1 MAEPSPLRITD
12 AMAEAGALRQPVLVA
27 SFVRRNG
34 FNSTAAAA
42 LSQFAKYHGATL
54 VAEMDPDQ
62 FYDFSVTPPAVKPD
76 GDQRVIEW
84 PKNEIL
90 LVRAPES
97 LRDVLVLTG
106 MEPNLRWPTF
116 SAVLHGFVQ
125 QHAIERLL
133 VLRTWP
139 GAVPH
144 TRPAMLRLTT
154 TSEQLASELGLP
166 SLENNYQGYVDLGGL
181 LSSLHGNA
189 GGMTGGLTAVVP
201 NYLGV
206 VPNPFAMLAL
216 TEVLDRLAGSETP
229 LDDVRETA
237 DELRGRADEEMTN
250 SEEFR
255 DAIQEMER
263 NYENMA
269 SDFTG
274 AGASATAATE
284 ESDELPSSDDIL
296 RDVERFLR
304 QED

>member
-1 MAEPSPLRITD
+1 MAEPSPLHVTD
-12 AMAEAGALRQPVLVA
+12 AMAEAGELRQPVLVA

-34 FNSTAAAA
+34 LNSTAVAT
-42 LSQFAKYHGATL
+42 LSQFARHHEATL
-54 VAEMDPDQ
+54 VAEIDSDQ
-62 FYDFSVTPPAVKPD
+62 FYDFSVTPPTVRPE
-76 GDQRVIEW
+76 GDQRVIDW
-84 PKNEIL
+84 PKNEIV
-90 LVRAPES
+90 LVRPPES

-106 MEPNLRWPTF
+106 MEAHLRWPTF
-116 SAVLHGFVQ
+116 SQALHGFLRE
-125 QHAIERLL
+125 HAVDRLL

-154 TSEQLASELGLP
+154 KSEQLAEELGLP
-166 SLENNYQGYVDLGGL
+166 SIENNYRGPVDLGGL
-181 LSSLHGNA
+181 LSSVHGNA
-189 GGMTGGLTAVVP
+189 GGLTGGLTAVVP

-229 LDDVRETA
+229 LDEVQETA
-237 DELRGRADEEMTN
+237 DELRGRADEEMMN

-255 DAIQEMER
+255 DAVEEMER
-263 NYENMA
+263 SYENVA

-274 AGASATAATE
+274 AGAAGE

-304 QED
+304 QDD

>member
-1 MAEPSPLRITD
+1 MVEPSPLRVTD
-12 AMAEAGALRQPVLVA
+12 AMAEAGELRQPVLVA

-34 FNSTAAAA
+34 FNSTAVAT
-42 LSQFAKYHGATL
+42 LSQFARHHEAKL
-54 VAEMDPDQ
+54 VAEIDPDQ
-62 FYDFSVTPPAVKPD
+62 FYDFSVTPPSVRPED
-76 GDQRVIEW
+76 DQRVIDW
-84 PKNEIL
+84 PKNEIV

-106 MEPNLRWPTF
+106 MEAHLRWPTF
-116 SAVLHGFVQ
+116 SEALHDFLREHAVD
-125 QHAIERLL
+125 RLL

-154 TSEQLASELGLP
+154 KSEELAEELGLP
-166 SLENNYQGYVDLGGL
+166 SIENNYRGPVDLGGL
-181 LSSLHGNA
+181 LSSVHGNA
-189 GGMTGGLTAVVP
+189 GGLTGGLTAVVP

-216 TEVLDRLAGSETP
+216 TEVLDRFAGSETP
-229 LDDVRETA
+229 LDEVQETA
-237 DELRGRADEEMTN
+237 DELLARADEEMAN
-250 SEEFR
+250 SDEFR
-255 DAIQEMER
+255 DAVEEMER
-263 NYENMA
+263 SYESVA

-274 AGASATAATE
+274 ATSGDDQG
-284 ESDELPSSDDIL
+284 DELPSSDDIL

>member
-1 MAEPSPLRITD
+1 MVEPSPLQITD
-12 AMAEAGALRQPVLVA
+12 AMAEAGELRQPVLVA

-34 FNSTAAAA
+34 FNSTAVAT
-42 LSQFAKYHGATL
+42 LSQFARHHDAKL

-62 FYDFSVTPPAVKPD
+62 FYDFSVTPPAVKPE

-116 SAVLHGFVQ
+116 SEALHGFVQ
-125 QHAIERLL
+125 QYSIERLL

-154 TSEQLASELGLP
+154 ASEQLAFELGLP
-166 SLENNYQGYVDLGGL
+166 SLENNYRGPVDLGGL

-206 VPNPFAMLAL
+206 VPNPFAMLAM

-229 LDDVRETA
+229 LDDVQETA
-237 DELRGRADEEMTN
+237 DELRGRADEEMAN

-255 DAIQEMER
+255 DAVQEMER
-263 NYENMA
+263 SYENVA

-274 AGASATAATE
+274 TGTGTTA

>member
-1 MAEPSPLRITD
+1 MAERSPLRITD
-12 AMAEAGALRQPVLVA
+12 AMAELGELRQPILVA

-34 FNSTAAAA
+34 FNSTAVAA
-42 LSQFAKYHGATL
+42 LSQFARYHEATL
-54 VAEMDPDQ
+54 VAAMDPDL
-62 FYDFSVTPPAVKPD
+62 FYDFSITPPAVRSD
-76 GDQRVIEW
+76 GDQRIIDW
-84 PKNEIL
+84 PRNEIL
-90 LVRAPES
+90 LIRTPES

-106 MEPNLRWPTF
+106 MEPSLRWPTF
-116 SAVLHGFVQ
+116 SDALHDFLSDY
-125 QHAIERLL
+125 AIDELL

-154 TSEQLASELGLP
+154 ASEQLATDLGLP
-166 SLENNYQGYVDLGGL
+166 SIENNYRGPVDLGGL

-189 GGMTGGLTAVVP
+189 GGRTGGLTAIVP

-206 VPNPFAMLAL
+206 VPSPFAMLAL
-216 TEVLDRLAGSETP
+216 TEVLDRLADSETP
-229 LDDVRETA
+229 LDDVQVTA
-237 DELRGRADEEMTN
+237 DELRGRANEEMMN

-255 DAIQEMER
+255 DAVQEMER
-263 NYENMA
+263 NYENVA
-269 SDFTG
+269 GDFTG
-274 AGASATAATE
+274 ASAITVID

>member
-1 MAEPSPLRITD
+1 MAEFSPLRITD
-12 AMAEAGALRQPVLVA
+12 AMSEAGALREPVLIA

-34 FNSTAAAA
+34 FNSTAVAT
-42 LSQFAKYHGATL
+42 LGQFARHHEATL
-54 VAEMDPDQ
+54 VAEIDPDQ
-62 FYDFSVTPPAVKPD
+62 FYDFSITPPAVKSE
-76 GDQRVIEW
+76 GDQRVIDW
-84 PKNEIL
+84 PRNEIL
-90 LVRAPES
+90 LLRAPES

-106 MEPNLRWPTF
+106 MEPQLRWPTF
-116 SAVLHGFVQ
+116 SAVLLGFLQ
-125 QHAIERLL
+125 EHAIERLL
-133 VLRTWP
+133 VLRSWP

-166 SLENNYQGYVDLGGL
+166 AIENNYRGPVDFGGL

-189 GGMTGGLTAVVP
+189 GGLTGGLTAVVP

-216 TEVLDRLAGSETP
+216 TQVLDRLAGSETP
-229 LDDVRETA
+229 LDEVQETA

-255 DAIQEMER
+255 DAVQEMER
-263 NYENMA
+263 SYENVA

-274 AGASATAATE
+274 TGATAAAE
-284 ESDELPSSDDIL
+284 GSDELPSSDDIL

-304 QED
+304 QDD

>member
-1 MAEPSPLRITD
+1 MAEPSPLRVTD
-12 AMAEAGALRQPVLVA
+12 AMAEAGQLRQPILVA

-34 FNSTAAAA
+34 FNSTAV
-42 LSQFAKYHGATL
+42 ATL
-54 VAEMDPDQ
+54 SEFARHHDAKLVARMDADQ
-62 FYDFSVTPPAVKPD
+62 FYDFSITPPAVRTE
-76 GDQRVIEW
+76 GDQRIIDW
-84 PKNEIL
+84 PKNEIA

-106 MEPNLRWPTF
+106 IEPHLRWPTF
-116 SAVLHGFVQ
+116 SEALTGFLRD
-125 QHAIERLL
+125 HAIKELL

-154 TSEQLASELGLP
+154 TSEQLAGELGLP
-166 SLENNYQGYVDLGGL
+166 SLENNYRGPVDLAGL
-181 LSSLHGNA
+181 VSTLHGND
-189 GGMTGGLTAVVP
+189 GGVAGGLTAVVP
-201 NYLGV
+201 NYLGI

-229 LDDVRETA
+229 LDEVQVTA
-237 DELRGRADEEMTN
+237 DELRDRADEEMKN

-255 DAIQEMER
+255 EAVQEMER
-263 NYENMA
+263 NYENV
-269 SDFTG
+269 SGNFTG
-274 AGASATAATE
+274 VGTTDE
-284 ESDELPSSDDIL
+284 GSDELPSSDDIL

>member
-1 MAEPSPLRITD
+1 MS
-12 AMAEAGALRQPVLVA
+12 EAGALRAPVLVA

-34 FNSTAAAA
+34 FNSTAVAT
-42 LSQFAKYHGATL
+42 LGQFTGHHEATL

-62 FYDFSVTPPAVKPD
+62 FYDFSITPPAVKSE
-76 GDQRVIEW
+76 GDQRVIDW
-84 PKNEIL
+84 PRNEIL

-106 MEPNLRWPTF
+106 MEPQLHWPTF
-116 SAVLHGFVQ
+116 SAVLLGFLQ
-125 QHAIERLL
+125 EHAIERLL

-166 SLENNYQGYVDLGGL
+166 AIENNYQGPVDFGGL

-189 GGMTGGLTAVVP
+189 GGLTGGLTAVVP
-201 NYLGV
+201 NYLGI

-216 TEVLDRLAGSETP
+216 TQVLDRLAGSKTP
-229 LDDVRETA
+229 LDEVQETA
-237 DELRGRADEEMTN
+237 DELRGRADEEMAN

-255 DAIQEMER
+255 HAVQEMER
-263 NYENMA
+263 SYENVA

-274 AGASATAATE
+274 TGATAAAE
-284 ESDELPSSDDIL
+284 GSDELPSADDLL

-304 QED
+304 QDD

>member
-12 AMAEAGALRQPVLVA
+12 AMADAGELRQPILVA

-34 FNSTAAAA
+34 FNSTAV
-42 LSQFAKYHGATL
+42 ATL
-54 VAEMDPDQ
+54 SEFARHHEAELVAQMDADQ
-62 FYDFSVTPPAVKPD
+62 FYDFSVTPPAVRTE

-84 PKNEIL
+84 PKNEVV

-106 MEPNLRWPTF
+106 IEPHLRWPTF
-116 SAVLHGFVQ
+116 SD
-125 QHAIERLL
+125 AIHDFLREYSIEELL

-154 TSEQLASELGLP
+154 TSEKLATELGLP
-166 SLENNYQGYVDLGGL
+166 SLENNYRGPVDLAGL
-181 LSSLHGNA
+181 VSSLHGND
-189 GGMTGGLTAVVP
+189 GGVTGGLTAVVP

-229 LDDVRETA
+229 LDDVQVTA
-237 DELRGRADEEMTN
+237 DELRTRADEEMRN

-255 DAIQEMER
+255 DAVEEMER
-263 NYENMA
+263 SYENV
-269 SDFTG
+269 SSSFTG
-274 AGASATAATE
+274 AGTADE
-284 ESDELPSSDDIL
+284 ERDELPSSDDIL

>member
-12 AMAEAGALRQPVLVA
+12 AMTEAGELRQPLLIA

-34 FNSTAAAA
+34 FNSTAVAT
-42 LSQFAKYHGATL
+42 LSEFARHHEAKL
-54 VAEMDPDQ
+54 VAEMEADQ
-62 FYDFSVTPPAVKPD
+62 FYDFSVTPPAVRTE
-76 GDQRVIEW
+76 GDRRVIEW
-84 PKNEIL
+84 PKNEIV

-106 MEPNLRWPTF
+106 IEPHLRWPAF
-116 SAVLHGFVQ
+116 SEALHGFLRDFS
-125 QHAIERLL
+125 IEELL

-154 TSEQLASELGLP
+154 TSEKLAGELGLP
-166 SLENNYQGYVDLGGL
+166 ALENNYRGPVDLAGL
-181 LSSLHGNA
+181 VSSLYGNE
-189 GGMTGGLTAVVP
+189 GGVTGGLTAVVP

-216 TEVLDRLAGSETP
+216 TEVLDRVAGSETP
-229 LDDVRETA
+229 LDDIKVTA
-237 DELRGRADEEMTN
+237 DELRTRADEEMRN

-255 DAIQEMER
+255 DAVEEMER
-263 NYENMA
+263 SYESVA
-269 SDFTG
+269 GSFTG
-274 AGASATAATE
+274 AGAADE
-284 ESDELPSSDDIL
+284 QSDELPSSDDIL